1 MFTPGTRVIPQSFIS
16 ATPGDQVLQKKG
28 IYFGSTIDEI
38 PHLRFHSSIRSMYAP
53 STKSD
58 GNHLITKVR
67 SCSNLTLY
75 PAGNI
80 ACGMKMLRNL
90 EQKNQV
96 G

>member
-1 MFTPGTRVIPQSFIS
+1 MLTPGTRVIPQSFTS

-38 PHLRFHSSIRSMYAP
+38 PHRRFHSSIRSMYAP
-53 STKSD
+53 STKSND
-58 GNHLITKVR
+58 NHLITKVR
-67 SCSNLTLY
+67 SCSNFTLY

-90 EQKNQV
+90 EKKNQV